1 MKYDRGALFIT
12 PFFSFFFFQLKK
24 IVPQLA
30 LKSRWF
36 PIFQYSLYDIP
47 PPQVNRN
54 YIQKNILLFLLLYL
68 NSQLRFCDELVSQP
82 CVFIRKLLLF

>member
-47 PPQVNRN
+47 PP
-54 YIQKNILLFLLLYL
+54 K
-68 NSQLRFCDELVSQP
+68 
-82 CVFIRKLLLF
+82 